1 MLLFSPG
8 LRAQIRKELLCILRD
23 PRARAVLIGPPLV
36 QLLVFAFAATLEVR
50 NATIAVY
57 DRDGGVWSREL
68 LQRCTAASFVG
79 HVRAVHSEAELR
91 DLIDRRQ
98 ALLAIAIPAEFSRAL
113 AAKQPAVV
121 QVVVDGRRANS
132 GQVALGYLE
141 TIVGELGAQVA
152 SSGRPS
158 APDAVVRHW
167 FNPNLTYRWFIVPG
181 LAGILAMLTAL
192 ILTSLSIARERELGT
207 FDQLLVSPATPT
219 EIIVAKCVPAL
230 LIGTVLG
237 MAMVAAGALLFQIPL
252 RGSVP
257 LLALTM
263 MLFILSVVGVG
274 LMLSAISMTQQQAI
288 LGAFAL
294 AVPMILMS
302 GFATPVENMPGPLR
316 LVAEALPL
324 RHFMVIVQGTFLKA
338 LPLADVWAHTWPLM
352 LISLITLGTA
362 TLWVR
367 GRLQ

>member
-1 MLLFSPG
+1 MNLFSPG
-8 LRAQIRKELLCILRD
+8 LRAQILKELLCVLRD
-23 PRARAVLIGPPLV
+23 PRARTILIGPPLV
-36 QLLVFAFAATLEVR
+36 QLLIFSFAATLEVR

-68 LQRCTAASFVG
+68 QQRCGAASFVG
-79 HVRAVHSEAELR
+79 RIRVVHSERELSE
-91 DLIDRRQ
+91 LIDRRQ
-98 ALLAIAIPAEFSRAL
+98 ALLGLVIPAEFSREIEAHRP
-113 AAKQPAVV
+113 AAV

-141 TIVGELGAQVA
+141 TIAAELGAQLARPGQVA
-152 SSGRPS
+152 PQ
-158 APDAVVRHW
+158 DAVVRHW
-167 FNPNLTYRWFIVPG
+167 FNPNLAYRWFIVPG
-181 LAGILAMLTAL
+181 LAGILAMMTAL

-219 EIIVAKCVPAL
+219 QIIVAKSLPAL
-230 LIGTVLG
+230 LIGTLLG

-252 RGSVP
+252 RGSIP
-257 LLALTM
+257 LLVLTM
-263 MLFILSVVGVG
+263 MLFMLSVVGLG
-274 LMLSAISMTQQQAI
+274 LMLSAICMTQQQAI
-288 LGAFAL
+288 LGAFAM

-302 GFATPVENMPGPLR
+302 GFATPVENMPDMLR
-316 LVAEALPL
+316 FVAEVLPL
-324 RHFMVIVQGTFLKA
+324 RHFLVIVQGTFLKA
-338 LPLADVWAHTWPLM
+338 LPQADIWSHTWPLM